1 MRCGMNREGQWLWI
15 FRISCVIGQFYKS
28 GHVDSDMKVN
38 FKSDGYASVLPY
50 RPERKMQYDKISVCN
65 SLFCSLVTNDLVG
78 NRYGRMF
85 RLFTSL
91 VVSMLLVDFAAA
103 ETAKL
108 KMRFVFDGEPP
119 VQEQLKVAAVVAP
132 VLDERLVV
140 DPKSKGIKNVL
151 VSVYTGGGLS
161 KLDQDPNQ
169 NSQQIRVLTMEKGRF
184 DPHILIAQAGD
195 TLKIVNKDWTSHNPK
210 LNFFANTQ
218 QGNVLPLNK
227 SIMIQLIEPEPAPIS
242 VDCNVHPWMRA
253 YVVVLDHPFAAVT
266 DSDGNLEIDGLPA
279 GRPLTFR
286 VFHEAGKIGRVK
298 ISGVD
303 TIWEKSR
310 FSIELDSGDND
321 LGDVLVPPRSF
332 TR

>member
-1 MRCGMNREGQWLWI
+1 
-15 FRISCVIGQFYKS
+15 
-28 GHVDSDMKVN
+28 MKKN
-38 FKSDGYASVLPY
+38 FKSDGYASVS
-50 RPERKMQYDKISVCN
+50 RCRHERKMQYDKISVCN
-65 SLFCSLVTNDLVG
+65 SRFCSLVTNDLVG
-78 NRYGRMF
+78 NRYGSMF
-85 RLFTSL
+85 RLFAAL
-91 VVSMLLVDFAAA
+91 VVSMLFVDFAAA

-119 VQEQLKVAAVVAP
+119 PQEQLKVAPGNAP
-132 VLDERLVV
+132 VFDERLVV

-151 VSVYTGGGLS
+151 VCVYTGGGRS
-161 KLDQDPNQ
+161 KIEWDPNQ
-169 NSQQIRVLTMEKGRF
+169 YTQQTRVLKMENGRF

-227 SIMIQLIEPEPAPIS
+227 SIMIPLLEPEPAPIS

-266 DSDGNLEIDGLPA
+266 DSDGNLEMDGLPT

-310 FSIELDSGDND
+310 FTIELDSGDND